1 MLSVRSDALTTSVIR
16 NRSRFALSE
25 LGNRTGGDL
34 DAFLASGS
42 RPKAHFFSLPGAETE
57 ASPSSRSAW
66 TVRAG
71 FQGSETHF
79 EIETVQ
85 SSFGRGVFEVCPVRF
100 GNGER
105 PRVGV
110 LGSES
115 SGEAVC
121 GGCGCSEQPPRRV
134 CVSLRLCYF
143 RSLESAIFVRKVSI
157 IVTLSAKFG
166 SLARLWGKSKVMSK
180 NFRSCS
186 F

>member
-1 MLSVRSDALTTSVIR
+1 MTTSVIR

-42 RPKAHFFSLPGAETE
+42 RPKAHFSSLPGSETE

-66 TVRAG
+66 TARAR
-71 FQGSETHF
+71 FQGSETCSGP
-79 EIETVQ
+79 VQ
-85 SSFGRGVFEVCPVRF
+85 SSFGRVGFEVCPVGF
-100 GNGER
+100 GNAER
-105 PRVGV
+105 ERVGV